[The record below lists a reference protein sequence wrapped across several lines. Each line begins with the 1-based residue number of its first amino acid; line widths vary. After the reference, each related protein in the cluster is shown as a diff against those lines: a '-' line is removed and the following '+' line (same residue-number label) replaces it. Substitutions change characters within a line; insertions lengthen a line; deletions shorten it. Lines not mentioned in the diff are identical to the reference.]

1 MASKQA
7 PSACPIQFRCCLGG
21 VRCNTRAPPLGG
33 LRAKPARTFISRSEL
48 CCTAAVLAARLRS
61 RSCMG
66 KSFLSE
72 FPSFA
77 ESLEEFTVHAFEQ
90 QGWLGSRD
98 QKDGRYSSQSFLGCR
113 LRAGYDEHA
122 QHALALVRSVRS
134 FHVRVFKTQS
144 VSNQAVGS
152 ALCGR
157 SSWDRCAASTA
168 SRLRVG
174 LSGLSGLGFLQQ
186 CAPGPL
192 TCYLICI
199 RVLQEAHAL
208 IGEPGAS

>member
-1 MASKQA
+1 
-7 PSACPIQFRCCLGG
+7 
-21 VRCNTRAPPLGG
+21 
-33 LRAKPARTFISRSEL
+33 
-48 CCTAAVLAARLRS
+48 
-61 RSCMG
+61 MG

-134 FHVRVFKTQS
+134 FHVRVFK
-144 VSNQAVGS
+144 N
-152 ALCGR
+152 
-157 SSWDRCAASTA
+157 
-168 SRLRVG
+168 
-174 LSGLSGLGFLQQ
+174 
-186 CAPGPL
+186 P
-192 TCYLICI
+192 I
-199 RVLQEAHAL
+199 RVQSGR
-208 IGEPGAS
+208 GERFVWPQQLGQVRCKHRLAPACRAFRAGLPSAMCSRPTDMLSDLYPRLAGSSRFNRGARS